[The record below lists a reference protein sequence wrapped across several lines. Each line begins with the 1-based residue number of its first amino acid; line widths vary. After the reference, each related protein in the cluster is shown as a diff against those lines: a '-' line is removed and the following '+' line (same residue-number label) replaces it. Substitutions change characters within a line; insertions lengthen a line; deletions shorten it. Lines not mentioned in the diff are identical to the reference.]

1 MEEIIRFMKDELKI
15 KISKEKEQK
24 IIEKFTDRTYDD
36 MVYWYIDIDERKITF
51 FFDGFITKQDYEKIK
66 TLDDKTELCFGEIAK
81 HTEAE
86 AYLSELSFVENKEDI
101 LKRVKGNKRNDFDL
115 MEYLHNQDI
124 MK

>member
-66 TLDDKTELCFGEIAK
+66 TLDDKIELCFGEIAK
-81 HTEAE
+81 HTVAE

-115 MEYLHNQDI
+115 MEYLYDQDI
-124 MK
+124 LK